1 MSNRIRKAKYTNIK
15 RLNESLLNEAAEC
28 SEQHNNP
35 YTGENTYECG
45 SNQTC
50 TETFG
55 ANGTCGP
62 MGGMTGTPGPGTGD
76 LPPLSIELGDKNYLE
91 KFISSM
97 QSADEFISWFDGT
110 YGPFRKAGADIPT
123 GEELISNLERS
134 KGRMSEQG
142 LPVWMGILGGIFGLI
157 VGGIK
162 AYMSTQELCCPNDW
176 WCCTGKITPGGGEGP
191 INIDQKGEL
200 NEGCGCGGS
209 KETSEKSYMAASQLH
224 SISNKAQ
231 DMYGQLEKD
240 EVLDDWVESHL
251 AKIDQM
257 MDSVSDSF
265 NHDQSKD
272 AGDMGP
278 GGCPPGHHWCSASNS
293 CRSDNKP
300 QMEPM
305 TLMGADIVN
314 LEESVKRKLILT
326 EQAQAN
332 ARRIQYRTCQGSMWS
347 TQNNVAANGQVP
359 EVGDI
364 LRINTNS
371 SGTGSIRT
379 VMVLDVLP
387 NTGTQQFQDAQCQTS
402 CPNCSVCFN
411 WTTMQNCDG
420 TTGDPDC
427 VVTSGTGSP
436 GNFNLIECGS
446 CGCNTNNSCP
456 PPLGPDT
463 HWCMSDGSIP
473 TTPQPWTII
482 PPPNCG
488 NGYPINMGP
497 TLAATSNVCPPN
509 QQNDWWCDPTGAYVN
524 PNGGNCVQ
532 SPNQP
537 QSYFTG
543 PYTSEADCNAQCTS
557 SSTGCDQSA
566 WANYSN
572 WLNNFTSLPNFTSTN
587 PNQPC
592 QFLCQRNTQWSNQIQ
607 NVGPNWANQLQ
618 CKLDEVQSLMQQ
630 HNCSTSN
637 ASAC

>member
-1 MSNRIRKAKYTNIK
+1 MSIRAKKSKYKHLKT
-15 RLNESLLNEAAEC
+15 LNESLLKEEAEC

-45 SNQTC
+45 ANQTC

-62 MGGMTGTPGPGTGD
+62 MGGMTGTPGGG
-76 LPPLSIELGDKNYLE
+76 PLGMDELDKQLGDEEYLTNL
-91 KFISSM
+91 FSSM
-97 QSADEFISWFDGT
+97 KSSEEFISWFNKT
-110 YGPFRKAGADIPT
+110 YGSYREIGLDIPT
-123 GEELISNLERS
+123 GEKVIADLERT
-134 KGRMSEQG
+134 KGRMHEG
-142 LPVWMGILGGIFGLI
+142 IPAWMGIIGGIFGLI
-157 VGGIK
+157 TSGIK
-162 AYMSTQELCCPNDW
+162 AWTTVQGFCCDSEPPKP
-176 WCCTGKITPGGGEGP
+176 WCCWGGGSTTGGP
-191 INIDQKGEL
+191 RNIDQKGEL

-209 KETSEKSYMAASQLH
+209 KETSEDSYMAASQLH

-278 GGCPPGHHWCSASNS
+278 GGCPPGHHWCTASNS
-293 CRSDNKP
+293 CRADNPP
-300 QMEPM
+300 QTEPL
-305 TLMGADIVN
+305 TLMGADVVN
-314 LEESVKRKLILT
+314 LEESIRRKLTLT
-326 EQAQAN
+326 EQAQNN
-332 ARRIQYRTCQGSMWS
+332 ARRIQYRSCSGSMWS
-347 TQNNVAANGQVP
+347 SQNNVAANGQVP

-371 SGTGSIRT
+371 SGTGSPRT
-379 VMVLDVLP
+379 VMVLDVLA
-387 NTGTQQFQDAQCQTS
+387 NTGNSQFQNAQCQPT

-446 CGCNTNNSCP
+446 CGCDTNTNCP
-456 PPLGPDT
+456 PPLGPNT
-463 HWCMSDGSIP
+463 HWCMSDGSMP
-473 TTPQPWTII
+473 TTPQPWVLI

-497 TLAATSNVCPPN
+497 SLAATSTVCPPN
-509 QQNDWWCDPTGAYVN
+509 QQDDWWCDPTGAYVS
-524 PNGGNCVQ
+524 PTGGSCLQ

-543 PYTSEADCNAQCTS
+543 PYPTEQDCINQCTS
-557 SSTGCDQSA
+557 TTGCDQSA

-607 NVGPNWANQLQ
+607 NVGPQWANQLQ